1 MLYFTHMLTKLKKKR
16 VIEGVKIHDTDTGS
30 AEVQIALLTRRIEE
44 LTDHLKKNKKDKHS
58 RRGLLKM
65 VATRQ
70 THMGYLHK
78 KNVRRYNSLAKKLN
92 IKK

>member
-1 MLYFTHMLTKLKKKR
+1 MLYFPYMLTKTKKKR
-16 VIEGVKIHDTDTGS
+16 VIENVKIHDTDTGS

-70 THMGYLHK
+70 THMGYLQK
-78 KNVRRYNSLAKKLN
+78 KNTRRYNSLAKKLN